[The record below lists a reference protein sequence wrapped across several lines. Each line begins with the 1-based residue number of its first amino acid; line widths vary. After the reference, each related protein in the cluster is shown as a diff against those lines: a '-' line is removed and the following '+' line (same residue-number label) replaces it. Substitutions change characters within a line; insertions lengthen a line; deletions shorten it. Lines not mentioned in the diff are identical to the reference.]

1 MSFNFSGA
9 LLWSQIAEGLI
20 VKIFNFAYQSY
31 FKFIEFLMK
40 NGFSH
45 SIFFSSSIFSP
56 KDSLKTDTMY
66 LEHPLNSTPRSR
78 L

>member
-20 VKIFNFAYQSY
+20 VKRFNFAYQSY

-40 NGFSH
+40 NGFSL
-45 SIFFSSSIFSP
+45 SIFFSSLIFSP

-66 LEHPLNSTPRSR
+66 LEQ
-78 L
+78 